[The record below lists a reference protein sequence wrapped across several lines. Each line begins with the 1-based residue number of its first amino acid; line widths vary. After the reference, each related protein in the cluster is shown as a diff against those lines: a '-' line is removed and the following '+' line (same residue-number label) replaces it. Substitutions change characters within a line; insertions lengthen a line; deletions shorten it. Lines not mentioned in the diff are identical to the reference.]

1 MSGEINV
8 IVKPQ
13 IIYVEPTSGSI
24 QVVGPKTV
32 TVLVDSTPGFIT
44 VVSVIPPTSPLPPD
58 IVLPLNPTD
67 IGPGE
72 PSPYA
77 VYTDTG
83 WQAPPTSNHFW
94 SGSGWVLLSGA
105 VLGLARSVEDSYTPT
120 SFAATDG
127 LTVVLGSV
135 AGGEILIPS
144 ASDTFTP
151 YPDASTDS
159 VTVVLT

>member
-8 IVKPQ
+8 IVRPQ
-13 IIYVEPTSGSI
+13 IIYVEPASGSI

-44 VVSVIPPTSPLPPD
+44 VVSVIPPESGAPPGF
-58 IVLPLNPTD
+58 VLPLTPTD

-77 VYTDTG
+77 IYTDTG
-83 WQAPPTSNHFW
+83 WQPPPSSNHFW

-105 VLGLARSVEDSYTPT
+105 VLGLGRSVEDAYTPT

-135 AGGEILIPS
+135 AGGEILSPS
-144 ASDTFTP
+144 ISDSFTP
-151 YPDASTDS
+151 YADASTDS